1 MFLIFSVTEKS
12 FHQEEE
18 INERSSEECR
28 RRTWCL
34 CLHLFAELT
43 KQENKEEKLSS
54 KLLWT
59 SSNKL
64 LAHTK
69 QNCDATNEEKTNRGM
84 PWSQLACCDAI
95 WESFEMNPT
104 WIVFKTLTPARIFFM
119 RVNFLILT
127 NRFLMGTPKSAVIIT
142 LWTVRGI
149 ASQCRELIFAV
160 DWILKIWKFSLRS
173 YVDVYCDL
181 FNYTRSPSTELI
193 ATKRF
198 HELN

>member
-1 MFLIFSVTEKS
+1 MFLIFFVTEKS

-18 INERSSEECR
+18 INERSREECR

-69 QNCDATNEEKTNRGM
+69 QNCDATRRRIGECPGASWLAAMPFGSRSRWIPRG
-84 PWSQLACCDAI
+84 SYLRLKDG
-95 WESFEMNPT
+95 E
-104 WIVFKTLTPARIFFM
+104 
-119 RVNFLILT
+119 NFLHACQLLNSHKSLFDGDSEERCDYHFMNSPR
-127 NRFLMGTPKSAVIIT
+127 NRDPVSRIDF
-142 LWTVRGI
+142 RG
-149 ASQCRELIFAV
+149 RLNLENMKIFA
-160 DWILKIWKFSLRS
+160 
-173 YVDVYCDL
+173 
-181 FNYTRSPSTELI
+181 PLI
-193 ATKRF
+193 CGRLLWF
-198 HELN
+198 I